1 MSDEGP
7 LRASAGMAALQM
19 AEAHLSTLLSA
30 TDALDGK
37 ANVIIALNA
46 AFFSVLLGALISATE
61 PTRWVAVSPV
71 APLIVLILLT
81 GWWTVKP
88 RDMDQFIRPRE
99 LLRHQTGGFDNDQL
113 AWSYVESIA
122 EACDTL
128 SVIVDKKSFGIGVL
142 ALLSV
147 LHFVALAAS
156 AAVWIP

>member
-1 MSDEGP
+1 
-7 LRASAGMAALQM
+7 
-19 AEAHLSTLLSA
+19 
-30 TDALDGK
+30 
-37 ANVIIALNA
+37 
-46 AFFSVLLGALISATE
+46 
-61 PTRWVAVSPV
+61 
-71 APLIVLILLT
+71 
-81 GWWTVKP
+81 
-88 RDMDQFIRPRE
+88 MDQFIRPRE

-156 AAVWIP
+156 AAVWIS